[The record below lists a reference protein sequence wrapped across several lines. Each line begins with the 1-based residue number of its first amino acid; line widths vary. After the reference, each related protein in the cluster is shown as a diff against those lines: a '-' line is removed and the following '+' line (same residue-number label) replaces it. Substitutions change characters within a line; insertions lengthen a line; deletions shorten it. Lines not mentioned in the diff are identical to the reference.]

1 MKKGLIIFG
10 VCVLG
15 FAWIMSTMIDFAD
28 KSIEKQR
35 EKLGDYAELLKE
47 DLKNPPEEGAVSP
60 QEKDET
66 VKCENEYYTG
76 DNILILHNCTV
87 DNIETKLC
95 YYENE
100 VYDCK
105 DKKYKELYN
114 KLDLDS
120 LEEIK

>member
-28 KSIEKQR
+28 KTIEKQR
-35 EKLGDYAELLKE
+35 EKLGNYAELLKE
-47 DLKNPPEEGAVSP
+47 DLKNPPEEGAVGP
-60 QEKDET
+60 QENNKT
-66 VKCENEYYTG
+66 VKCENQYYTE

-87 DNIETKLC
+87 DNSETKLC
-95 YYENE
+95 YYEDK

-114 KLDLDS
+114 KLDLDT